1 MSAATEA
8 TDAEAPPATLEAGLA
23 IVALLVALLVGYGWF
38 LGFHLDNVHNG
49 LIAASFSAVGLYVV
63 RMRPRHLE
71 GWLFVAV
78 GVVHA
83 VMFFG
88 RQYGRVEGVLP
99 GASWIGWLG
108 VWPLPL
114 AIALTG
120 WTFMAFPHGRM
131 LSPAWRRAGLVMF
144 AVATVM
150 ATMAALWP
158 VDHDRIGLI
167 ASHPLELPGAEVAGR
182 FWPYLL
188 PSYALFQVLWTAA
201 VVVRLRR
208 ARGDEARQM
217 RWLVYA
223 TVVAMV
229 LLATGLVVLRS
240 PVPGALAVPLIPVAA
255 GIAILKY
262 RLYNIDPVINKTLV
276 IGSLAL
282 VVTAGYIAIVVG
294 VGALTP
300 VGTGWLSLLTT
311 AIVAVAFEPLR
322 RRVQHLADRLV
333 YGHRAT
339 PYEALSRLSAQLDE
353 APEELLDGIAATVAN
368 AVGATEVVVW
378 VGEEARLFP
387 KAGWPG
393 RPDPSEPSRLGALDR
408 GPLRHV
414 RPVVHHGTVCGV
426 ITLRK
431 PVGETLTPAEDRLL
445 ADLVAQTGLVIAQQQ
460 QAQELQ
466 AAARRIV
473 TAQDAARRRIERD
486 LHDGAQER
494 LVTMG
499 LDLGSLEEQA
509 KATGE
514 PELAA
519 RARALRAQL
528 LEATAELRELARGL
542 HPMVLTQAGL
552 EAAMSMLADR
562 SAIPVRLTVAL
573 ADRLPHEVEAT
584 AYYMVSE
591 ALTNAARHSG
601 AEVVTVEVTKVAEGL
616 QVQVSDDGCGGARH
630 GDGSGL
636 QGLADRLAA
645 VGATLTIDSPV
656 GGGTRIRT
664 VLPCA

>member
-1 MSAATEA
+1 MLAATEA
-8 TDAEAPPATLEAGLA
+8 TDAKAPSAALEAGLA
-23 IVALLVALLVGYGWF
+23 MVALLVASLVGYGWY
-38 LGFHLDNVHNG
+38 LGFHVDNAHNG
-49 LIAASFSAVGLYVV
+49 LIAASFVAVGLYVV
-63 RMRPRHLE
+63 RMRPRHRE

-88 RQYGRVEGVLP
+88 RQYGRTEVALP
-99 GASWIGWLG
+99 AASWIGWLG
-108 VWPLPL
+108 VWPLPA

-131 LSPAWRRAGLVMF
+131 LSPAWRRAGLVML
-144 AVATVM
+144 AVAAVM

-167 ASHPLELPGAEVAGR
+167 APHPLELPGAEVAAR

-201 VVVRLRR
+201 VVLRLRR

-223 TVVAMV
+223 TVIALV
-229 LLATGLVVLRS
+229 LLVTGLAIFRS

-255 GIAILKY
+255 GIAILKF
-262 RLYNIDPVINKTLV
+262 RLYDIDPVVNKTLV

-282 VVTAGYIAIVVG
+282 LVTGGYIAIVVG

-300 VGTGWLSLLTT
+300 VGAGWLSLLTT

-322 RRVQHLADRLV
+322 RRAQRLADRLV

-353 APEELLDGIAATVAN
+353 APEELLEGIAATVAN

-378 VGEEARLFP
+378 VGEETRLLSQ
-387 KAGWPG
+387 AGWP
-393 RPDPSEPSRLGALDR
+393 RPPDPREPSRLDELAL
-408 GPLRHV
+408 GPQRHV
-414 RPVVHHGTVCGV
+414 RPVVHQGTVRGA
-426 ITLRK
+426 IMLRK
-431 PVGETLTPAEDRLL
+431 KVGEALSAAEDRLL
-445 ADLVAQTGLVIAQQQ
+445 DDLVAQTGLIIAQQQ
-460 QAQELQ
+460 QAKELQ

-499 LDLGSLEEQA
+499 LELGSLEEHA
-509 KATGE
+509 KATGQ

-519 RARALRAQL
+519 RVRDVRAQL

-542 HPMVLTQAGL
+542 HPMVLSQAGL
-552 EAAMSMLADR
+552 EAALRMLADR
-562 SAIPVRLTVAL
+562 SAIPVRLTVDL
-573 ADRLPHEVEAT
+573 AGRLPREIEAT
-584 AYYMVSE
+584 AYYVVSE

-601 AEVVTVEVTKVAEGL
+601 ADVVTVEVAKVAQGL
-616 QVQVSDDGCGGARH
+616 QVRVRDDGRGGARP

-645 VGATLTIDSPV
+645 VGATLTIDSPISR
-656 GGGTRIRT
+656 GTRIRT